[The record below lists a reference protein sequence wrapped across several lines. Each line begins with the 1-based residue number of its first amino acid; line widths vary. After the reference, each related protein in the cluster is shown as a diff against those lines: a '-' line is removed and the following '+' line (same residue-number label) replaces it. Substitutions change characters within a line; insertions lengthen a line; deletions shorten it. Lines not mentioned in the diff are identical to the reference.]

1 MGYQMNNKI
10 INFFKIIL
18 IIIYIILEE
27 IIWNLFVVKIRAFVL
42 KFNIVQKSKEIILK
56 QNRYVVLM
64 IFLLPFLIAE
74 SIDIISV
81 IALAQGFIVLGV
93 AIYILKIVIASFSF
107 WIFSF
112 AKDILTSFSWFNY
125 SYKLISRA
133 ISYLNSTTIY
143 KLTTAKI
150 KEIKH
155 KLKEILS
162 QKSVY

>member
-1 MGYQMNNKI
+1 MNNKI

-74 SIDIISV
+74 SIDIVSV

-125 SYKLISRA
+125 SYKLISHA
-133 ISYLNSTTIY
+133 IAYLNSTAIY

>member
-18 IIIYIILEE
+18 IMIYIILEE
-27 IIWNLFVVKIRAFVL
+27 IIWNLFVVKIRTFIL
-42 KFNIVQKSKEIILK
+42 KFNIVQKSKEIILQ

-81 IALAQGFIVLGV
+81 IALAQGFIILGV
-93 AIYILKIVIASFSF
+93 AIYILKIIIASFSF

-112 AKDILTSFSWFNY
+112 AKEILTSFGWFDY
-125 SYKLISRA
+125 SYKLISHA
-133 ISYLNSTTIY
+133 IAYLNSTTIY

-155 KLKEILS
+155 KLKKILS

>member
-1 MGYQMNNKI
+1 MNNKI

-18 IIIYIILEE
+18 IVVYIILEE
-27 IIWNLFVVKIRAFVL
+27 IVWNLFVVKIRTFIL
-42 KFNIVQKSKEIILK
+42 KFDIIQKSKEIILK

-74 SIDIISV
+74 SIDIVSV

-112 AKDILTSFSWFNY
+112 AKETLISFRWFNN

-133 ISYLNSTTIY
+133 IAYLNSTAIY

-150 KEIKH
+150 REIKH
-155 KLKEILS
+155 KLKKILS
-162 QKSVY
+162 QKNVY